1 MAEGN
6 LNVQPDLIRRSGGG
20 IRNAAQQLRSE
31 LEAFQS
37 QLAAFGEPWGD
48 DDLGSLIGGC
58 YQAVYEVAM
67 ETYGENIAE
76 MEGEADGVNTMAA
89 TYYQAED
96 NSEIE
101 VNRVRD
107 ILGS

>member
-1 MAEGN
+1 MGEGQ

-31 LEAFQS
+31 LQSFQAE
-37 QLAAFGEPWGD
+37 LAAFGEPWGD

-67 ETYGENIAE
+67 ETYGDNIGE
-76 MEGEADGVNTMAA
+76 MENDADGVNTMAA
-89 TYYQAED
+89 GYYQAED

-101 VNRVRD
+101 VNKVRD
-107 ILGS
+107 ILG